1 MDITVLDVLLY
12 TGLTATATALGAIPF
27 IWAKSMAREW
37 VGLAGALAVGLMLA
51 ASFQLFDEGLTIGV
65 PRVAVGVV
73 VGMVFIMLSQKFVD
87 DREEFTVGELEGA
100 DALKALLIVG
110 VMTLHSFAEGVGLG
124 VSFGRGMDFGIS
136 IVIAIAVHNVA
147 EGLAISLVLVS
158 RGVAIW
164 KAALWSMFSSLPQ
177 PLLAVPA
184 FLFVETFQFYLPVGL
199 GLAAGAMIWMATAEL
214 LPDAFEDSSA
224 TRVATVLT
232 LSLGAMLILQMV
244 VSGH

>member
-1 MDITVLDVLLY
+1 MEISTLDVLLY
-12 TGLTATATALGAIPF
+12 TGLTATVTALGAVPF

-37 VGLAGALAVGLMLA
+37 IGLAGAVAVGLMLA
-51 ASFQLFDEGLTIGV
+51 ASFQLFDEGLAIGV
-65 PRVAVGVV
+65 GRVAVGVV
-73 VGMVFIMLSQKFVD
+73 IGMVFIMLSQKFVG
-87 DREEFTVGELEGA
+87 DREEFTVGQLEGA

-124 VSFGRGMDFGIS
+124 VSFGRGMEFGIA
-136 IVIAIAVHNVA
+136 IVIAIGVHNVA

-158 RGVAIW
+158 RGVAVW
-164 KAALWSMFSSLPQ
+164 KAALWSAFSSLPQ
-177 PLLAVPA
+177 PLLGVPA
-184 FLFVETFQFYLPVGL
+184 FLFVETFVFYLPVGL

-232 LSLGAMLILQMV
+232 ISLGTMMILQMAV
-244 VSGH
+244 GAH